1 MCIGMR
7 SGSFSRYYNVD
18 SPIHKLNPL
27 CKILTSIVFLVMVL
41 ISSRVKVIISL
52 FLILS
57 FIITISNVP
66 FKYYLKPLFG
76 MKVLFI
82 FLFVINIIFGVSF
95 YNSFVMIC
103 KIILVVMYS
112 SVLLFTTTTNSLAYG
127 FSSFLRPL
135 SLLGLPVSKISMAI
149 ALSLNFIP
157 TMFDSSNKIMKSQ
170 MSRGFNYKEGSFK
183 DKIVGIKSIFIPM
196 FVSSIKRADAV
207 SDAMEVKN
215 FSFDSDR
222 SDIIDYRWRFND
234 FYMITSHLVL
244 FILVLIKEVVM

>member
-18 SPIHKLNPL
+18 SAIHKLNPL
-27 CKILTSIVFLVMVL
+27 CKILASIVFLVMVL
-41 ISSRVKVIISL
+41 ISSRFKVIISL

-57 FIITISNVP
+57 FIITFSNVP
-66 FKYYLKPLFG
+66 FKYFFNPLFG

-82 FLFVINIIFGVSF
+82 FLFIINFIFGVSF
-95 YNSFVMIC
+95 YNSCVMVS
-103 KIILVVMYS
+103 KVALVVMYS
-112 SVLLFTTTTNSLAYG
+112 SVLLYTTTTNSLAYG
-127 FSSFLRPL
+127 IASFLRPL
-135 SLLGLPVSKISMAI
+135 SFIGFPVTKVSMAI

-183 DKIVGIKSIFIPM
+183 DRIVGIKSIFIPM

-222 SDIIDYRWRFND
+222 SDIIDYRWHFND
-234 FYMITSHLVL
+234 FYMIGCHLILFVL
-244 FILVLIKEVVM
+244 ILVKEVVV

>member
-1 MCIGMR
+1 MR

-66 FKYYLKPLFG
+66 FNYYLKPLFG

-95 YNSFVMIC
+95 YNSFVMVC

-112 SVLLFTTTTNSLAYG
+112 SVLLFTTTTNSLAYS

-135 SLLGLPVSKISMAI
+135 SLLGLPVYKISMAI

-215 FSFDSDR
+215 FSFDCDR

-234 FYMITSHLVL
+234 FYMIVSHLTL

>member
-7 SGSFSRYYNVD
+7 SGSFSRYYNID

-27 CKILTSIVFLVMVL
+27 CKILASIVFLVMVL
-41 ISSRVKVIISL
+41 ISSRIKVIISL

-57 FIITISNVP
+57 FIITISKVP
-66 FKYYLKPLFG
+66 FKYYIKPIFG
-76 MKVLFI
+76 MKFLFI
-82 FLFVINIIFGVSF
+82 FLFVINIIFGVSI
-95 YNSFVMIC
+95 YNSFVMIS
-103 KIILVVMYS
+103 KVILVVVYS

-127 FSSFLRPL
+127 IASFLRPL
-135 SLLGLPVSKISMAI
+135 SFIGFPVSKVSMAI
-149 ALSLNFIP
+149 ALCLNFIP
-157 TMFDSSNKIMKSQ
+157 GMFASSNKIMKSQ

-183 DKIVGIKSIFIPM
+183 DRIVGINSIFIPM

-215 FSFDSDR
+215 FCFDSDR

-234 FYMITSHLVL
+234 FYMIGSHLIL
-244 FILVLIKEVVM
+244 FVLVLIKEVVM

>member
-1 MCIGMR
+1 MR

-27 CKILTSIVFLVMVL
+27 CKILASIVFLVMVL

-66 FKYYLKPLFG
+66 FNYYLKPLFG

-82 FLFVINIIFGVSF
+82 FLFIINILFGVSF

-135 SLLGLPVSKISMAI
+135 GLLGLPVYKISMAI

-170 MSRGFNYKEGSFK
+170 MSRGFNYKDGSFK
-183 DKIVGIKSIFIPM
+183 DRIVGIKSIFIPM

-234 FYMITSHLVL
+234 FYMITSHLAL
-244 FILVLIKEVVM
+244 FVLVLIKEVVM

>member
-7 SGSFSRYYNVD
+7 SGSFSRYYNID

-27 CKILTSIVFLVMVL
+27 CKILASIVFLVMVL
-41 ISSRVKVIISL
+41 ISSRIKVIISL

-66 FKYYLKPLFG
+66 FNYYLNPIFS

-82 FLFVINIIFGVSF
+82 FLFIINLIFGVSV
-95 YNSFVMIC
+95 YNSFVMIS

-127 FSSFLRPL
+127 ISSFLRTL
-135 SLLGLPVSKISMAI
+135 SFIGFPVSKVSMAI

-183 DKIVGIKSIFIPM
+183 DRIVGIKSIFIPM
-196 FVSSIKRADAV
+196 FISSIKRADAV

-215 FSFDSDR
+215 FSFDGDR

-234 FYMITSHLVL
+234 FYMITSHLAL

>member
-1 MCIGMR
+1 MR
-7 SGSFSRYYNVD
+7 SGSFSGYYNID

-27 CKILTSIVFLVMVL
+27 CKILASIVFLVMVL
-41 ISSRVKVIISL
+41 ISSRIKVIISL

-66 FKYYLKPLFG
+66 FKYYVKPILG
-76 MKVLFI
+76 MKILFI
-82 FLFVINIIFGVSF
+82 FLFIINIIFGVSV
-95 YNSFVMIC
+95 YNSFVMIS
-103 KIILVVMYS
+103 KIILVVIYS

-127 FSSFLRPL
+127 ISSFLRPL
-135 SLLGLPVSKISMAI
+135 NFIGFPVSKISMAI

-183 DKIVGIKSIFIPM
+183 DRIVGIKSIFIPM

-207 SDAMEVKN
+207 SDTMEVKN
-215 FSFDSDR
+215 FSFDGDR

-234 FYMITSHLVL
+234 FYMIASHLAL
-244 FILVLIKEVVM
+244 FVLVLIKEVVM

>member
-1 MCIGMR
+1 MR
-7 SGSFSRYYNVD
+7 SGSFSRYYNID

-27 CKILTSIVFLVMVL
+27 CKILASVVFLVMVL
-41 ISSRVKVIISL
+41 ISSRIKVIISL

-57 FIITISNVP
+57 FIVTISNVP
-66 FKYYLKPLFG
+66 FNYYLKPIFG
-76 MKVLFI
+76 MKILFI
-82 FLFVINIIFGVSF
+82 FLFIINIIFGVSF
-95 YNSFVMIC
+95 YNSFVMIS
-103 KIILVVMYS
+103 KVILVVMYS
-112 SVLLFTTTTNSLAYG
+112 SILLFTTTTNSLAYG
-127 FSSFLRPL
+127 ISSFLRPL
-135 SLLGLPVSKISMAI
+135 SLIGLPVTKISMAI

-183 DKIVGIKSIFIPM
+183 DRIIGIKSIFIPM
-196 FVSSIKRADAV
+196 FISSIKRADVV

-234 FYMITSHLVL
+234 FYMITSHLAL
-244 FILVLIKEVVM
+244 FVLVLIKEVVM

>member
-7 SGSFSRYYNVD
+7 SGSFSRYYNID

-27 CKILTSIVFLVMVL
+27 CKILASIVFLVMVL
-41 ISSRVKVIISL
+41 ISSHIKVIISL

-66 FKYYLKPLFG
+66 FNYYLNPIFS

-82 FLFVINIIFGVSF
+82 FLFIINLIFGVSV
-95 YNSFVMIC
+95 YNSFVMIS

-127 FSSFLRPL
+127 ISSFLRPL
-135 SLLGLPVSKISMAI
+135 SFIGFPVSKVSMAI

-183 DKIVGIKSIFIPM
+183 DRIIGIKSIFIPM
-196 FVSSIKRADAV
+196 FISSIKRADAV

-215 FSFDSDR
+215 FSFDGDR

-234 FYMITSHLVL
+234 FYMITSHLAL